1 MDPDYGGT
9 GLDATAVAIV
19 HEELS
24 YSDPAFCLAYLAHSL
39 LLVHNL
45 STNATSEEQKL
56 KFLPRLCDGSGI
68 GGMGMSEPN
77 AGTDVLG
84 LQTKATQDESSGNW
98 VLNGTKMWITVCN
111 EDQRSEICHLM
122 R

>member
-45 STNATSEEQKL
+45 STNATSDEQKL
-56 KFLPRLCDGSGI
+56 TFLPRLCDGSWI